1 MLPWQK
7 GTSYLLHRKLDGSQS
22 QYSQG
27 GEKRNVPLDNQP
39 VTIQSDTANYSLLL
53 I

>member
-1 MLPWQK
+1 MLLWQK
-7 GTSYLLHRKLDGSQS
+7 GTSYLLHGKLDRSQS

-27 GEKRNVPLDNQP
+27 GEKRNVPLGNQP
-39 VTIQSDTANYSLLL
+39 DMANYSLLL